1 MDESAPNDMTRSLTL
16 LVFAVLLVIAYLAG
30 MQRGHVDPPRQVDPP
45 EALVASLPSDQDS
58 KGPDLVISSD
68 GDARAA
74 IPSEIQEPAPAEDDS
89 SEPAVGPIARGML
102 EGASECVQTA
112 AYRLPDLYATFL
124 EQLENGESIS
134 HVQSFHLLGCA
145 IVVLQ
150 YARGQPPEP
159 CGPDGEVK
167 FSLGEDGWWSFYQN
181 SRVIR
186 FHESDYPE
194 YAALHRGYRQAVE
207 DMEKPGW
214 KPGNGV
220 PDDVLQQIRFRAE
233 EALVWLGK

>member
-1 MDESAPNDMTRSLTL
+1 MTRSLTL

-89 SEPAVGPIARGML
+89 PEPAVGPIARGML

-112 AYRLPDLYATFL
+112 AYRLPDLYAAFL
-124 EQLENGESIS
+124 ESIENGESIAYS
-134 HVQSFHLLGCA
+134 EVIPLMGCT

-150 YARGQPPEP
+150 YAKGQPPEQLD
-159 CGPDGEVK
+159 PDRGVV
-167 FSLGEDGWWSFYQN
+167 FSTGKDGWWSFYQN
-181 SRVIR
+181 NRIVR
-186 FHESDYPE
+186 FQELDYPE
-194 YAALHRGYRQAVE
+194 YAAVHRGYRKA
-207 DMEKPGW
+207 METLYAPDRKPGA
-214 KPGNGV
+214 GRI
-220 PDDVLQQIRFRAE
+220 PDDLLQQIGSRAE
-233 EALVWLGK
+233 EALGWLRN